1 MALTTSPRPIARPT
15 GPEWDRT
22 VERQRRNEGARRA
35 QIEAAAQAASARNV
49 VLQMQAQPQ
58 PDYPSSQT
66 RRLPADLRRLR
77 PVPPAAGPQ
86 PKAIPDPLA
95 ALDIAAFIRK
105 LSSPL
110 ALITAPTMLADGGYY
125 PTPFEVQATAPQKPP
140 NPFPIDY
147 SVTVPDY
154 EPPVDLA
161 DLPDLGTEITLDQ
174 LPDLDVA
181 SAIANRPV
189 RGTAEAREIISATPL
204 PKLNALPL
212 EVSVQVTVVPTASG
226 PALRGRVRARRER
239 PAKKKKDRK
248 VRSANL
254 GTRLLRGALD
264 MFGKASEVKDAYDAV
279 SWAVY
284 VQDENGDI
292 VPALTRLT
300 HREMWAGLAAQDPGL
315 RIDII
320 GAVENYVLMQ
330 ISDYAIGKVGQRVDQ
345 NALALGWDKDLGLSS
360 ISAVGQRSTRLDAY
374 ASEIDEGSF
383 QLKEHENAQLSL
395 SRSLIPLLREASGS
409 EAFRASR
416 VSYLFSTS

>member
-1 MALTTSPRPIARPT
+1 MLTYSPRPIARPT

-22 VERQRRNEGARRA
+22 VERQRRSEGARV
-35 QIEAAAQAASARNV
+35 AAQTDSARNV
-49 VLQMQAQPQ
+49 VLQVAQPQ
-58 PDYPSSQT
+58 PDYPSSRT

-77 PVPPAAGPQ
+77 PIPPAVGPQ

-95 ALDIAAFIRK
+95 GLDVLGFIRK
-105 LSSPL
+105 LSPL

-125 PTPFEVQATAPQKPP
+125 PTPFDVQSTAPEAPP
-140 NPFPIDY
+140 NPFPDGY
-147 SVTVPDY
+147 SVTAPDF
-154 EPPVDLA
+154 EPPVDRNL
-161 DLPDLGTEITLDQ
+161 LPDLGTEIQLDQ

-181 SAIANRPV
+181 SAIANRTV
-189 RGTAEAREIISATPL
+189 RGTLEAKEIISATPL
-204 PKLNALPL
+204 PALRALPL
-212 EVSVQVTVVPTASG
+212 EISVQVTVVPTSNG

-239 PAKKKKDRK
+239 APKKKKDRK
-248 VRSANL
+248 VRSANM

-284 VQDENGDI
+284 VQDENGNI
-292 VPALTRLT
+292 VPALTRMD
-300 HREMWAGLAAQDPGL
+300 HRELWERLANQDPSV

-330 ISDYAIGKVGQRVDQ
+330 ISDAAIGKIAQRVDK
-345 NALALGWDKDLGLSS
+345 NALDLGWNKDLGLSS
-360 ISAVGQRSTRLDAY
+360 VSAVGNRSARLDSY
-374 ASEIDEGSF
+374 ASEIEEGSY
-383 QLKEHENAQLSL
+383 QLKDHENAQLSL
-395 SRSLIPLLREASGS
+395 SRSLIPLLRQASGS

>member
-1 MALTTSPRPIARPT
+1 MALTTSPRPVARPT
-15 GPEWDRT
+15 GPAWERT

-35 QIEAAAQAASARNV
+35 AIEAAAAASSARNV
-49 VLQMQAQPQ
+49 VLQVAQPQ
-58 PDYPSSQT
+58 PDYPSSRT
-66 RRLPADLRRLR
+66 RRIPADLRRLR
-77 PVPPAAGPQ
+77 PIPPAVGPQ

-95 ALDIAAFIRK
+95 GLDVLGFIRK
-105 LSSPL
+105 LTSPL

-125 PTPFEVQATAPQKPP
+125 PTPFDVQSTAPQAPP
-140 NPFPIDY
+140 DPFPDGY
-147 SVTVPDY
+147 SVTRPDF
-154 EPPVDLA
+154 EPAVDLQT
-161 DLPDLGTEITLDQ
+161 LPDLGTEISLDQ

-204 PKLNALPL
+204 QQLRTLPL
-212 EVSVQVTVVPTASG
+212 EVSVQVTVVPTPDG

-239 PAKKKKDRK
+239 PAQKKKDRK
-248 VRSANL
+248 VRSANM

-264 MFGKASEVKDAYDAV
+264 MFGKASEVADAYDAV

-284 VQDENGDI
+284 TQDADGKI
-292 VPALTRLT
+292 VPALTRMS
-300 HREMWAGLAAQDPGL
+300 HREMWQALAEQDPSV

-330 ISDYAIGKVGQRVDQ
+330 ISDYAIGKVAQRADQ
-345 NALALGWDKDLGLSS
+345 NALAMGWDKDLGIMS
-360 ISAVGQRSTRLDAY
+360 IAAVGQRSARLDAY
-374 ASEIDEGSF
+374 SSEVEEGSF

-409 EAFRASR
+409 EAFRAAR

>member
-35 QIEAAAQAASARNV
+35 QIEAEVISASARNV
-49 VLQMQAQPQ
+49 VLQMAQPQ
-58 PDYPSSQT
+58 PSYPSSQT
-66 RRLPADLRRLR
+66 RRIPADLRRLR

-105 LSSPL
+105 LASPL
-110 ALITAPTMLADGGYY
+110 ALITTPTMLADAGYY
-125 PTPFEVQATAPQKPP
+125 PTPFDVQATAPQAPP
-140 NPFPIDY
+140 NPFPQDY
-147 SVTVPDY
+147 SVTVPDF
-154 EPPVDLA
+154 EPPVDLQ
-161 DLPDLGTEITLDQ
+161 DLPDLGTEISLDQ

-189 RGTAEAREIISATPL
+189 RGTAEAREIISSTPL
-204 PKLNALPL
+204 PALRTLPL
-212 EVSVQVTVVPTASG
+212 EVSVQVTVVPTADG

-239 PAKKKKDRK
+239 PAQKKKDRK
-248 VRSANL
+248 VRSANM

-284 VQDENGDI
+284 TQDANGDI
-292 VPALTRLT
+292 VPALTRMS
-300 HREMWAGLAAQDPGL
+300 HREMWAALAAQDPSV

-330 ISDYAIGKVGQRVDQ
+330 ISDYAVGKTMQRLDQ
-345 NALALGWDKDLGLSS
+345 NALALGWNKDLGLAS
-360 ISAVGQRSTRLDAY
+360 ISAVGNRSARLDAY
-374 ASEIDEGSF
+374 ASEIEEGSY

-409 EAFRASR
+409 ETFRASR

>member
-1 MALTTSPRPIARPT
+1 MALNTSPRPIARPT

-35 QIEAAAQAASARNV
+35 AIEDSARNV
-49 VLQMQAQPQ
+49 VLQVAQPQ
-58 PDYPSSQT
+58 PDYPSSRT
-66 RRLPADLRRLR
+66 RRIPADLRRLR
-77 PVPPAAGPQ
+77 PIPPAVGPQ

-95 ALDIAAFIRK
+95 GLDVLGFIRK
-105 LSSPL
+105 LSPL

-125 PTPFEVQATAPQKPP
+125 PTPFDVQSTAPEAPP
-140 NPFPIDY
+140 NPFPDGY
-147 SVTVPDY
+147 SVSVPDY
-154 EPPVDLA
+154 EPPVDLER
-161 DLPDLGTEITLDQ
+161 LPDLGTEISLDQ

-189 RGTAEAREIISATPL
+189 RGTVEAREIISATPL
-204 PKLNALPL
+204 PALRTLPL
-212 EVSVQVTVVPTASG
+212 EISVQVTVIPTDSG

-239 PAKKKKDRK
+239 PAQKKKDRK
-248 VRSANL
+248 VRSSNM

-284 VQDENGDI
+284 VQDANGDI
-292 VPALTRLT
+292 VPALTRMS
-300 HREMWAGLAAQDPGL
+300 HRELWAALAAQDPTV

-330 ISDYAIGKVGQRVDQ
+330 ISDYAVGKTMQRLDH
-345 NALALGWDKDLGLSS
+345 NALAMGWNKDLGLAS
-360 ISAVGQRSTRLDAY
+360 ISAVGNRSARLDAY
-374 ASEIDEGSF
+374 ASEIEEGSY
-383 QLKEHENAQLSL
+383 QLKEHENAQLSI

-416 VSYLFSTS
+416 VSHLF